1 MKNIFLVI
9 IYLLFIFSIIYV
21 FNLKLNLNFKEYY
34 SSKENSINNNI
45 NILNKLLSKRQIEK
59 LENIKI

>member
-1 MKNIFLVI
+1 MKNIFLVL

-21 FNLKLNLNFKEYY
+21 FNLKLNLKFKEDY
-34 SSKENSINNNI
+34 SSKENSINHNI
-45 NILNKLLSKRQIEK
+45 SILNKLLSKRQIEK